1 MIEPFKPLINYVI
14 VRLTE
19 IRDVTL
25 ISAWF
30 SIPITFIFNI
40 VTWANAEANVDYVR
54 IVLTAIAIDHVLG
67 TIVHSRLFKD
77 DFSLLKNMGGLG
89 IKILAVLSMGSLFDG
104 LSTLALSQDFIY
116 RYLFWST
123 RILVF
128 AYPARSAM
136 RNCYIITRGAF
147 PPKIIMERSDYAFNN
162 LDLNIFKKKDT
173 DKREN

>member
-1 MIEPFKPLINYVI
+1 MNMIEPFKPLINYVI

-116 RYLFWST
+116 R
-123 RILVF
+123 
-128 AYPARSAM
+128 
-136 RNCYIITRGAF
+136 
-147 PPKIIMERSDYAFNN
+147 
-162 LDLNIFKKKDT
+162 
-173 DKREN
+173 